1 MALISITGCQG
12 AENKEE
18 PRETRGALMER
29 IEQERKA
36 SQDGEE
42 EKESQ
47 ERAAP
52 RHYSGRIA

>member
-1 MALISITGCQG
+1 MNRLLILALISITGCQG

-42 EKESQ
+42 EKES
-47 ERAAP
+47 
-52 RHYSGRIA
+52 